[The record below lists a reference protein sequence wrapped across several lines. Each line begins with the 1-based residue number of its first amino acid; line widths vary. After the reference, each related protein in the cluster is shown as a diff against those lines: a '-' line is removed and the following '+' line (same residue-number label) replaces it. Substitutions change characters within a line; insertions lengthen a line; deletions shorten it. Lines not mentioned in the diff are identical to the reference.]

1 MGVVMTQNTFAQKPA
16 DSKFSLETQLNL
28 AGTTITAPGIKLR
41 YFVSETMAI
50 RFGFDYSSDK
60 DTYNPSD
67 SGSSGTW
74 TESTSSMTISP
85 GIEFHMAGT
94 DRLSPYVGFGIS
106 IGMGSDNK
114 EGTNATAADMYLDDY
129 SYSSEMPTS
138 TFGWDLIAGA
148 DYYFAESFYVG
159 VELSLGGETTTF
171 KEGDTSSTAG
181 GTTTTTTS
189 DERKEASMGVSS
201 SGGIR
206 LGWRF

>member
-1 MGVVMTQNTFAQKPA
+1 MGVVMSQSTFAQKPA

-74 TESTSSMTISP
+74 TESSSSMTISP

-94 DRLSPYVGFGIS
+94 DRLSPYAGFGIS
-106 IGMGSDNK
+106 IGMGTNNT
-114 EGTNATAADMYLDDY
+114 EGSNATDAWTYMDAV
-129 SYSSEMPTS
+129 SSSSEMPTS
-138 TFGWDLIAGA
+138 TFGWGLIAGA
-148 DYYFAESFYVG
+148 DYYFAESFYAG
-159 VELSLGGETTTF
+159 VELGLGGTTVTY
-171 KEGDTSSTAG
+171 KEGDTSFTAG

-189 DERKEASMGVSS
+189 DESKSASMGVSAT
-201 SGGIR
+201 GGIR